1 MASVITDYKPA
12 IIEALTVLMKS
23 DQIRKEKF
31 KVIAYQKVLKSLA
44 AHEGPIRSLDDLEGI
59 EGVGTKIRAKIEE
72 IMATGSLQAAKEA
85 AAALPITVYDDLL
98 KVHGIGPVKARK
110 LVEEVGIRSIEDLR
124 LRVAA
129 DPSILDAGQKIG
141 LKFFEEFNERIP
153 RPEMEQHEGALLAA
167 KPSNMKIELVGSYRR
182 GAASSGDIDAL
193 INFPWS
199 KSDIDAVQKFH
210 DYVKKLIDSGY
221 ITDILALGNH
231 KCMAVCTIGS
241 APSNKL
247 EHKHRRLDLLLTPS
261 EEWPFAILY
270 FTGSDRFNVAMRA
283 HAQEQGFTMNEHTLQ
298 PLTAAARARELPQ
311 FKTERDIFN
320 FLGLRY
326 IKPEERTGADKVI
339 PI

>member
-1 MASVITDYKPA
+1 MASAITDYKPA

-44 AHEGPIRSLDDLEGI
+44 AHEGPIRSLDDLEEI
-59 EGVGTKIRAKIEE
+59 EGVGKKIRAKIEE
-72 IMATGSLQAAKEA
+72 ILATGSLQAAKEA

-110 LVEEVGIRSIEDLR
+110 LVEEVGVRSIEDLR
-124 LRVAA
+124 ARVATE
-129 DPSILDAGQKIG
+129 PSILDAGQKIG
-141 LKFFEEFNERIP
+141 LRFYEEFNERIP
-153 RPEMEQHEGALLAA
+153 RAEMEQHEGTLLRA
-167 KPSNMKIELVGSYRR
+167 KPTNMKIELVGSFRR
-182 GAASSGDIDAL
+182 GAESSGDIDAL

-199 KSDIDAVQKFH
+199 KSDTDAVQKFH
-210 DYVKKLIDSGY
+210 EYVTGLVGNGY

-231 KCMAVCTIGS
+231 KCMAVVQASPG
-241 APSNKL
+241 AA
-247 EHKHRRLDLLLTPS
+247 HRRLDLLLTPS
-261 EEWPFAILY
+261 EEWAFAILY

-283 HAQEQGFTMNEHTLQ
+283 HAQEQGFTMNEHNIQ
-298 PLTAAARARELPQ
+298 PLTVAARGRELPQ

>member
-1 MASVITDYKPA
+1 MATAEQDYKPA
-12 IIEALTVLMKS
+12 IIDALTVLMKS

-44 AHEGPIRSLDDLEGI
+44 AHEGPIRSLDDLEEI
-59 EGVGTKIRAKIEE
+59 EGVGKKIRAKIEE
-72 IMATGSLQAAKEA
+72 ILTTGSLQAAVQA

-124 LRVAA
+124 ARIAA
-129 DPSILDAGQKIG
+129 EPSILEAGQKTG
-141 LKFFEEFNERIP
+141 LRFYEEVNQLIP
-153 RPEMEQHEGALLAA
+153 REEMEQHEGALLAA
-167 KPSNMKIELVGSYRR
+167 KPTNMKIELVGSYRR

-210 DYVKKLIDSGY
+210 DYVKKLIDSEY

-231 KCMAVCTIGS
+231 KCMAVCTIG
-241 APSNKL
+241 A
-247 EHKHRRLDLLLTPS
+247 KHRRLDLLLTPS

-283 HAQEQGFTMNEHTLQ
+283 YAQEQGFTMNEHNIQ
-298 PLTAAARARELPQ
+298 PLTVAARGRELPQ

>member
-1 MASVITDYKPA
+1 MATAEQDYKPA
-12 IIEALTVLMKS
+12 IIDALTVLMKS

-44 AHEGPIRSLDDLEGI
+44 AHEGPIRSLDDLEEI
-59 EGVGTKIRAKIEE
+59 EGVGKKIRAKIEE
-72 IMATGSLQAAKEA
+72 ILATGSLQAAKEA

-124 LRVAA
+124 ARVATE
-129 DPSILDAGQKIG
+129 PSILDAGQKIG
-141 LKFFEEFNERIP
+141 LKFYEEFNERIP
-153 RPEMEQHEGALLAA
+153 RAEMQQHEETLFRA
-167 KPSNMKIELVGSYRR
+167 KPSNMKMELVGSYRR
-182 GAASSGDIDAL
+182 GAASSGDIDTL

-210 DYVKKLIDSGY
+210 DYVKKLIDWAY
-221 ITDILALGNH
+221 ITDVLALGNH
-231 KCMAVCTIGS
+231 KCMAVCTVGG
-241 APSNKL
+241 A
-247 EHKHRRLDLLLTPS
+247 HRRLDLLLTPS

-270 FTGSDRFNVAMRA
+270 FTGSDRFNVAMRQK
-283 HAQEQGFTMNEHTLQ
+283 AQEQGFTMNEHNIQ
-298 PLTAAARARELPQ
+298 PLTAAARARELPK
-311 FKTERDIFN
+311 FKTEQDIFK
-320 FLGLRY
+320 FLDLRY

>member
-1 MASVITDYKPA
+1 MASAAPDYKPA
-12 IIEALTVLMKS
+12 IIDALTVLMKS

-141 LKFFEEFNERIP
+141 LKFYEEFNERIP
-153 RPEMEQHEGALLAA
+153 RPEMQQHEETLFRA
-167 KPSNMKIELVGSYRR
+167 KSSNMKMELVGSYRR

-193 INFPWS
+193 INFPWT
-199 KSDIDAVQKFH
+199 KSEATAIEQFH
-210 DYVKKLIDSGY
+210 KYVGELKSRGY

-231 KCMAVCTIGS
+231 KCMAVCTVGS
-241 APSNKL
+241 
-247 EHKHRRLDLLLTPS
+247 KHRRLDLLLTPS

-270 FTGSDRFNVAMRA
+270 FTGSDRFNVAMRQK
-283 HAQEQGFTMNEHTLQ
+283 AQEQGFTMNEHNIH
-298 PLTAAARARELPQ
+298 PLTVDARAREMPQ

-339 PI
+339 PV